1 MSRVLLGTLLLV
13 GAVVTTNVGIAQNV
27 GPTNPPLIIRS
38 VDGKDSFEFY
48 CAGCHGRDGRGD
60 GPVADRLKTKP
71 PDLRLLAQRN
81 GGEFPRDRV
90 LEFVTHGDPDSRE
103 HAPADMPAWGAAFE
117 GLDRSHVLVKS
128 RIENIVRYLESIQ
141 LE

>member
-60 GPVADRLKTKP
+60 GPVADRL
-71 PDLRLLAQRN
+71 RR
-81 GGEFPRDRV
+81 
-90 LEFVTHGDPDSRE
+90 SRPICGCSRSATAE
-103 HAPADMPAWGAAFE
+103 SFHATASWN
-117 GLDRSHVLVKS
+117 S
-128 RIENIVRYLESIQ
+128 
-141 LE
+141 